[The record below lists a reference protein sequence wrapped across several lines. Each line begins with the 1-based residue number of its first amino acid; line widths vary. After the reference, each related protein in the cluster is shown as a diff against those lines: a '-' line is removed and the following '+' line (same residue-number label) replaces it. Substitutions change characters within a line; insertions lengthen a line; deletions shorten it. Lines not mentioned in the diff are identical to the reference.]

1 MKKRLLITLCIMLTC
16 SLSAR
21 SIDGVW
27 ITKGLYDYWTKNPY
41 VEDLSANTAMINNK
55 TYLNFFDNV
64 HLRTDKMTLRAVGGL
79 SPWKILNIEEITEDK
94 VKIVLQSNTD
104 KNETGSLIITFLDE
118 DLVTFS
124 EGECSETFLKEVHGS
139 DLDTD
144 GKTQYIRKI
153 LDNEPKVTV
162 TEGALMRCTDNL
174 RLRQY
179 GGFFGKV
186 TNSMKKGTKVK
197 IVEIGNENYVDGIVS
212 NWVEVEVIEDS
223 LDKDGKLLPKGTRGW
238 CFGAYLTLL
247 ENSK

>member
-27 ITKGLYDYWTKNPY
+27 IAKSLYEFWIKDPY
-41 VEDLSANTAMINNK
+41 REDLPAKTVNINNK
-55 TYLNFFDNV
+55 TYLNFINNV
-64 HLRTDKMTLRAVGGL
+64 FLRTDEMTLAAVGALGI
-79 SPWKILNIEEITEDK
+79 WQILTIDEIAEDK
-94 VKIVLQSNTD
+94 VKIVLRANTD
-104 KNETGSLIITFLDE
+104 KNVTGTLIITFLDE

-124 EGECSETFLKEVHGS
+124 KGECSETFLKELHGS
-139 DLDTD
+139 DLDAD

-212 NWVEVEVIEDS
+212 NWVQVEVIEDS
-223 LDKDGKLLPKGTRGW
+223 FDKDGKPLLKGTRGW

>member
-1 MKKRLLITLCIMLTC
+1 MKKILLIILCIIFTC
-16 SLSAR
+16 SLFAR

-41 VEDLSANTAMINNK
+41 VEDLSANTTMINNK

-64 HLRTDKMTLRAVGGL
+64 HLRTDKMTLHAVGGL
-79 SPWKILNIEEITEDK
+79 GPWKILNIEEITEDK
-94 VKIVLQSNTD
+94 VKIVLQSNSD
-104 KNETGSLIITFLDE
+104 KNETGSLIITFFDE
-118 DLVTFS
+118 DLVAFS

-144 GKTQYIRKI
+144 GKTQYIRKN

-162 TEGALMRCTDNL
+162 SESALMRCTDNL

-212 NWVEVEVIEDS
+212 NWVQVEVIEDS
-223 LDKDGKLLPKGTRGW
+223 FDKDGKLLPKGTHGW
-238 CFGAYLTLL
+238 CFGAYLTPL

>member
-1 MKKRLLITLCIMLTC
+1 MKKILLIILCIIFTC
-16 SLSAR
+16 SLFAR

-27 ITKGLYDYWTKNPY
+27 IAKSLYEFWIKDPY
-41 VEDLSANTAMINNK
+41 REDLPAKAVNINNK
-55 TYLNFFDNV
+55 TYLNFINNV
-64 HLRTDKMTLRAVGGL
+64 FLRTDEMTLAAVGALGI
-79 SPWKILNIEEITEDK
+79 WQILTIEEITEDK
-94 VKIVLQSNTD
+94 VKIVLQSNSD

-124 EGECSETFLKEVHGS
+124 KGECSETFLKELHGS
-139 DLDTD
+139 DLDAD

-162 TEGALMRCTDNL
+162 TESALMRCTDNL

-212 NWVEVEVIEDS
+212 NWVQVEVIEDS
-223 LDKDGKLLPKGTRGW
+223 FDKDGKPLPKGTCGW
-238 CFGAYLTLL
+238 CFGAYLTPL

>member
-1 MKKRLLITLCIMLTC
+1 MKRKLLAFICLMFTC
-16 SLSAR
+16 SLFAR
-21 SIDGVW
+21 NIDGLW
-27 ITKGLYDYWTKNPY
+27 IAKSLYDYWTKNPY
-41 VEDLSANTAMINNK
+41 VEDLPAKTFIINNK
-55 TYLNFFDNV
+55 TYLSLINNF
-64 HLRTDKMTLRAVGGL
+64 HIRTDKMIFG
-79 SPWKILNIEEITEDK
+79 PWQILDIEEIAEEK
-94 VKIVLQSNTD
+94 VKIVLRANTD
-104 KNETGSLIITFLDE
+104 ENATGTLIITFLEE

-162 TEGALMRCTDNL
+162 TESALMRCTDNL

-212 NWVEVEVIEDS
+212 NWVQVEVIEDS
-223 LDKDGKLLPKGTRGW
+223 FDKDGKPLPKGTRGW

-247 ENSK
+247 DDGSK

>member
-1 MKKRLLITLCIMLTC
+1 MKRKLLVFICLIFTC
-16 SLSAR
+16 SLFAR

-27 ITKGLYDYWTKNPY
+27 IAKSLYEFWIKDPY
-41 VEDLSANTAMINNK
+41 REDLPANTFIVNNK
-55 TYLNFFDNV
+55 TYMTLIDNF
-64 HLRTDKMTLRAVGGL
+64 HIRTDKMSFGSWQISTIDKMA
-79 SPWKILNIEEITEDK
+79 EDK
-94 VKIVLQSNTD
+94 IKIVLRANTD

-124 EGECSETFLKEVHGS
+124 KGECSETFLKELHGS
-139 DLDTD
+139 DLDAD

-162 TEGALMRCTDNL
+162 TEGTLMRCTDNL

-197 IVEIGNENYVDGIVS
+197 VVEIGNENYIDGVVS
-212 NWVEVEVIEDS
+212 SWAKVEVIEDS
-223 LDKDGKLLPKGTRGW
+223 FDKDGKPLPKGTRGW

-247 ENSK
+247 DEDSK